1 MTASMKVKLL
11 IAALACL
18 NLAVWGA
25 KHLMSGLYDPI
36 IRSLGG

>member
-1 MTASMKVKLL
+1 MTASTKVKLL

-18 NLAVWGA
+18 NLAVYGA
-25 KHLMSGLYDPI
+25 RQVLSGLYDPI